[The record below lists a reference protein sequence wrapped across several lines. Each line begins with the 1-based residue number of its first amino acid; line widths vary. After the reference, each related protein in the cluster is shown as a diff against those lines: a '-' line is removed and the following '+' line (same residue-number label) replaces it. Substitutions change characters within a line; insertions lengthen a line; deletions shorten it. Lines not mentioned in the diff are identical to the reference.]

1 MKQLI
6 SAIALSAAAFSA
18 QAATTGY
25 TDFDDWS
32 DNVVGIYSTDTFNGY
47 NFTSSGGD
55 FIYYGTS
62 VTLGALNY
70 SVTDGRIFGINK
82 NWPDDAGYHTTNYLD
97 VEDIASS
104 AMTIA
109 LGGTTN
115 AFSLKLGEYFGT
127 PSNFN
132 VTLSNGDSFTVAGG
146 SAYTFFGVVSTTAFS
161 SVKISGPLLSS
172 IDNVSYGTITPVP
185 EPETYAMLLGGLALM
200 GALARRRSSNDA

>member
-47 NFTSSGGD
+47 NFTSGAGD
-55 FIYYGTS
+55 FVYYGTS

-70 SVTDGRIFGINK
+70 SINAGELFGINK
-82 NWPDDAGYHTTNYLD
+82 NWAPDASYHTSNYLH
-97 VEDIASS
+97 VQNATPST
-104 AMTIA
+104 MTIS

-161 SVKISGPLLSS
+161 SVKISGPLYPS